1 MGGEAFYGTA
11 IVLIMEI
18 GDLAAVYERAPKQG
32 SCSRIADR
40 TVG

>member
-18 GDLAAVYERAPKQG
+18 GDLAAVYQRAPKQG
-32 SCSRIADR
+32 SRRIADR